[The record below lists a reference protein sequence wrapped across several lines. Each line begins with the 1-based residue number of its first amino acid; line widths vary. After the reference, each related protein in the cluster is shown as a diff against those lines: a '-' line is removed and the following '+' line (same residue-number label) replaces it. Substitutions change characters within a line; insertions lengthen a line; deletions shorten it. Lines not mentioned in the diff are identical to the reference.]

1 MESLKEQVT
10 RLLDELEFHYEID
23 EERSVFEFAVN
34 AGNADVD
41 VILHYDEEGMRLY
54 NLANLEF
61 SLPKDGITAVLY
73 KINEIHNKSFSQA
86 HLYIDDEDNR
96 LNAGAV
102 IDVPENGLDKDVF
115 GYFLYSTISM
125 LNKYFNDIM
134 SAAYGQTNHD
144 NKEE

>member
-10 RLLDELEFHYEID
+10 KLLDELELHYEID
-23 EERSVFEFAVN
+23 EEHSIFEFAVN

-41 VILHYDEEGMRLY
+41 VILHYDEKGMRLC

-96 LNAGAV
+96 LNAEAV

-134 SAAYGQTNHD
+134 SVAYGQTNLK
-144 NKEE
+144 KEEE